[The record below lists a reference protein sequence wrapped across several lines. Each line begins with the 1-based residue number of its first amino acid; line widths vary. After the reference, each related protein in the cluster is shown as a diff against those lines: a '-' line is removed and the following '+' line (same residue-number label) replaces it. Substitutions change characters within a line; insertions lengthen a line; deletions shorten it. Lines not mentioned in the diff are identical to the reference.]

1 MGRPK
6 KESGKQKTV
15 KVRIDSE
22 TDDKLYYIMLTTGLS
37 MSEILRQG
45 IDVQYRSIRKSR
57 F

>member
-6 KESGKQKTV
+6 KEDGKQKTV
-15 KVRIDSE
+15 KVRIDSD
-22 TDDKLYYIMLTTGLS
+22 TDDKLYYIMLATGLS

-45 IDVQYRSIRKSR
+45 IDVQYRSIRKTR

>member
-6 KESGKQKTV
+6 KENSKEKTI

-22 TDDKLYYIMLTTGLS
+22 TDDKLYCIMLSTGLS
-37 MSEILRQG
+37 ISEILRQG
-45 IDVQYRSIRKSR
+45 IDAQYRSVRKSQ

>member
-6 KESGKQKTV
+6 KENGKQRTI
-15 KVRIDSE
+15 KVRINNE
-22 TDDKLYYIMLTTGLS
+22 TDDKLYYIMLSTGLS

-45 IDVQYRSIRKSR
+45 IDVQYRALRKSQ

>member
-6 KESGKQKTV
+6 KEDGKQRIIKA
-15 KVRIDSE
+15 RIDSE

-37 MSEILRQG
+37 ISEILRQG
-45 IDVQYRSIRKSR
+45 IDVQYRSMRKLR

>member
-6 KESGKQKTV
+6 KEDGKQKTV